1 MFTIVKNEDV
11 DKEDEDNNDCDYD
24 IGDDVFV
31 EDGDDVFVDGSEDG
45 DHNVSDEYRC

>member
-1 MFTIVKNEDV
+1 MMTMLAKRMKTIMTAIMILEMN
-11 DKEDEDNNDCDYD
+11 
-24 IGDDVFV
+24 FV